1 MMLTNRKNGPQNVGS
16 SGSEYLSIGTDF
28 RTLLADYFVRSGMSY
43 AQLADAVHRDV
54 AYVHRLVNGGR
65 SHPSPNTVIRLAL
78 GLRLSV
84 SQTDELLMAAGHAPL
99 VRPAKSARSADSQP
113 ETLCES

>member
-1 MMLTNRKNGPQNVGS
+1 MLTKSKNGPQNVGS

-28 RTLLADYFVRSGMSY
+28 RALLADHFVRSGMSY

-84 SQTDELLMAAGHAPL
+84 SQTDELLMAARHAPL
-99 VRPAKSARSADSQP
+99 VRPDRSARCPDVPQ
-113 ETLCES
+113 ETP